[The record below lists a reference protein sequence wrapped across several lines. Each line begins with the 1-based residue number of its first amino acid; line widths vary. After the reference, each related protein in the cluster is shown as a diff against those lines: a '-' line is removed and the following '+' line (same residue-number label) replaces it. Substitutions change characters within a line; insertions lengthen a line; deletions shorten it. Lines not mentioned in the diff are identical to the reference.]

1 MNSLELFVFLQK
13 NMTSMKKVELKSVIL
28 ECQMEELSAEDR
40 QLIEQAIEATSRSY
54 APYSHFHVGAA
65 VRLENGKTVIGCNQE
80 NAAYPSGLCAERTAL
95 FAAGAQYPDT
105 AVEVLAI
112 AARGTDGELT
122 EEPTGHHRIRDTR
135 QAPHP
140 HPDLRTSVCL
150 HHRWNQVFDASYL
163 R

>member
-40 QLIEQAIEATSRSY
+40 QLVEQAIEATSRSY

-80 NAAYPSGLCAERTAL
+80 NRDCVRSAPPCLLPEPS
-95 FAAGAQYPDT
+95 
-105 AVEVLAI
+105 I
-112 AARGTDGELT
+112 LT
-122 EEPTGHHRIRDTR
+122 LPSRCSPLPPEAPTE
-135 QAPHP
+135 
-140 HPDLRTSVCL
+140 
-150 HHRWNQVFDASYL
+150 N
-163 R
+163 